1 MVEVKCASN
10 AHLYG
15 PYSASHNGR
24 KKVVEYG
31 GNKIYPSVSN
41 IERVRFSHSM
51 LETRMN
57 DIVTKEGYYHLHCID
72 NILFSAAVDY
82 FYSIGAEWCN
92 LPLTTRMISSP
103 GEVYSGEVLDYTTD
117 ALPIE
122 LRWFDLERPVF
133 LAESA
138 QFYLELRLLL
148 ERVDKVFAIYNSFR
162 KERADYTHLSEFQHI
177 EFEGKLDLKEN
188 CKVILGLLRYLAAR
202 LIGRAREHLDY
213 FLSPEE
219 VGMVSGAFSA
229 ENIRQISFAEA
240 MHMLRADTSDPLYDE
255 VTLKNFGAWEEIRLT
270 EILGAHALVTEF
282 PLYEIPF
289 YHTERE
295 AGTSSREH
303 VAANA
308 DLILYKY
315 RETVGGGMRIVDP
328 VEIRRKAS
336 LFRLPYEDYEPYI
349 SMREYASY
357 VQTSG
362 FGLGW
367 QRFVHWL
374 LKLPT
379 IWHAV
384 HIPRGHL
391 RPYP

>member
-1 MVEVKCASN
+1 MVETKRGSN
-10 AHLYG
+10 AKLYG
-15 PYSASHNGR
+15 PYSAQHSGR
-24 KKVVEYG
+24 KKVVKYE
-31 GNKIYPSVSN
+31 GNNVYPSVIN
-41 IERVRFSHSM
+41 IERVRFSHRM
-51 LETRMN
+51 LEARMN
-57 DIVTKEGYYHLHCID
+57 DIATKEAYYHLHRID
-72 NILFSAAVDY
+72 SALFSAAVDY

-122 LRWFDLERPVF
+122 LTWFDLERPVF

-138 QFYLELRLLL
+138 QFYLELRLLM

-162 KERADYTHLSEFQHI
+162 KERADYSHLTEFQHI
-177 EFEGKLDLKEN
+177 EFEGKLNLDDN
-188 CKVILGLLRYLAAR
+188 CEVILGLLRHLVAR
-202 LIGRAREHLDY
+202 LVERAREHLDY

-219 VGMVSGAFSA
+219 VEMVPNAFGS
-229 ENIRQISFAEA
+229 ENIQKISFAEA
-240 MHMLRADTSDPLYDE
+240 IGLLRADTNDPLYDE
-255 VTLKNFGAWEEIRLT
+255 VTLKHFGAWEEIRLT

-289 YHTERE
+289 YHAEQE
-295 AGTSSREH
+295 GGQSSHEH
-303 VAANA
+303 IAANA

-328 VEIRRKAS
+328 AEIRRKAS

-349 SMREYASY
+349 LMREYGSY
-357 VQTSG
+357 VRTSG

-367 QRFVHWL
+367 QRFVYPSPLCQDSRL
-374 LKLPT
+374 LMN
-379 IWHAV
+379 
-384 HIPRGHL
+384 R
-391 RPYP
+391 